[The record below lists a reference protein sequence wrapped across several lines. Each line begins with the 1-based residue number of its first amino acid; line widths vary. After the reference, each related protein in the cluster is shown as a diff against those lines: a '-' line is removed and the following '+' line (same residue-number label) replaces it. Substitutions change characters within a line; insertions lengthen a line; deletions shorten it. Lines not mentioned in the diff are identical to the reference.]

1 MYGYI
6 EVNGEQQ
13 SIMPFPE
20 REIVNQF
27 TSRLFKRY
35 YPAFGQDPNKT
46 IDIIIQ
52 KKGEFKQLLRP
63 GGLIIQT
70 IMTVYI

>member
-1 MYGYI
+1 MCGYI

-27 TSRLFKRY
+27 TSKLFKRY

-46 IDIIIQ
+46 IDDHSG
-52 KKGEFKQLLRP
+52 KLRT
-63 GGLIIQT
+63 QT
-70 IMTVYI
+70 SCCDLVV